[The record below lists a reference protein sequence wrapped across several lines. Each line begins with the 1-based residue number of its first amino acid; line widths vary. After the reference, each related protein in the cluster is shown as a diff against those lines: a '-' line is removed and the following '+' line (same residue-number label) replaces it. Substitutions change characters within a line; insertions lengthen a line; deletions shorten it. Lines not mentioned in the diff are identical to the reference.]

1 MHLYHSKWEN
11 KSSSC
16 DRYEEELQ
24 MAHIRI
30 SYHLSSL
37 WLHTQVMIHTFRC
50 LMERKL
56 GHPKLNENRLN
67 IFWGHE
73 WNSYP
78 VHAPELLIFTMFLM
92 IHAVSHAIH
101 FGHMGCLHEII
112 RRLLGVAWRLFL
124 RNPWE
129 SALGLWPVP
138 GVCFPWP
145 KVSWDR
151 LQLTR
156 YPNKDIIRTETV
168 FLERK
173 YSAWWNGLIQNIFL
187 HPWIQHSLDKSRPRL
202 EVIVSFNVESKSNIF
217 SLQEYVICEKKIL
230 FHKHTCLPLLY
241 ANSQGWQLTPYCP
254 FFAHEYGDG
263 IRLLLSE
270 GANLFYGIRDRGSF
284 LSLKK

>member
-1 MHLYHSKWEN
+1 MRKQKFILWQIWGGTANGPHPHFISLVILVTAHTSDDSHVSLSN
-11 KSSSC
+11 G
-16 DRYEEELQ
+16 EET
-24 MAHIRI
+24 R
-30 SYHLSSL
+30 
-37 WLHTQVMIHTFRC
+37 
-50 LMERKL
+50 
-56 GHPKLNENRLN
+56 
-67 IFWGHE
+67 
-73 WNSYP
+73 
-78 VHAPELLIFTMFLM
+78 APEIKWKSTKYLLRTWMELLSRSCAWAAYL
-92 IHAVSHAIH
+92 HNVPYDSRCQSRKIH

-112 RRLLGVAWRLFL
+112 RRLLGVAWWLFL

-129 SALGLWPVP
+129 SALGWWPVP
-138 GVCFPWP
+138 GVYFPWP

-230 FHKHTCLPLLY
+230 FHKHTCLPLLC

-270 GANLFYGIRDRGSF
+270 GANLF
-284 LSLKK
+284 